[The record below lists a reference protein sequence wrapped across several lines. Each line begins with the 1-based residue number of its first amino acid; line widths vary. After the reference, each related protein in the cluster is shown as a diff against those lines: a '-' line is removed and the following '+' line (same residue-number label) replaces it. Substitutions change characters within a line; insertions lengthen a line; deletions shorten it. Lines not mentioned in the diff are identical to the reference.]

1 LVLLVD
7 YRETA
12 AKFQKEW
19 DVKQPHRDFAFAR
32 HVKSHAL
39 VSVINRGLL
48 YHALEREHA
57 RNLVSNF
64 RELSLST
71 RVFGVAPFPPPA
83 RGRGWLC
90 F

>member
-1 LVLLVD
+1 MFLTTYCSTD

-19 DVKQPHRDFAFAR
+19 HISAPHQHFNFAP

-48 YHALEREHA
+48 YHALERQ
-57 RNLVSNF
+57 
-64 RELSLST
+64 RETSQVIWPLELPLMRTHST
-71 RVFGVAPFPPPA
+71 QQ
-83 RGRGWLC
+83 
-90 F
+90 